1 MKTEDYI
8 RKEWGLG
15 PQDQVWRRNW
25 AGWNIQRFGC
35 SPEGI
40 GANRKEVELAAS
52 DMRDAKRIEMEAMQA
67 EAAA

>member
-15 PQDQVWRRNW
+15 PQDQVWRNED
-25 AGWNIQRFGC
+25 GWFIQRFGS